1 MLKIKAS
8 DLEILR
14 QEEEMNKV
22 AEISMVNAI
31 AGFAVQDKKKDLLI
45 QQLAQTISG
54 LAIEIKKI
62 RGQHNV

>member
-54 LAIEIKKI
+54 LAIEIEKI